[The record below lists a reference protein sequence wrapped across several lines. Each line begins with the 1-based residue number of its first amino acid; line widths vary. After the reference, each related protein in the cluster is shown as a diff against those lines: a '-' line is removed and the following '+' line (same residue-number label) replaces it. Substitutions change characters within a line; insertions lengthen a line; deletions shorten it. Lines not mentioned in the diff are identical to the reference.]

1 MKRNAF
7 TPQQLR
13 CMRAYADD
21 RYERMKGAKFY
32 QRLDFALYILMV
44 LVIALGVRA
53 FLFEPVR
60 VDGDSMI
67 PTLVNNEHMFVEKV
81 SDWFGAPERGDIV
94 ICFYPGYK
102 ESCVKRVIGLPG
114 ETVSVQGGRVAIDG
128 VLLDESDYW
137 RDMIYSDTAPV
148 TVGEKELFVMGDN
161 RNGSKD
167 SRNASV
173 GCIPFHKVVG
183 RVRAVI
189 WPLAQWRAIEGASYA
204 G

>member
-1 MKRNAF
+1 
-7 TPQQLR
+7 
-13 CMRAYADD
+13 MRAYADD

-67 PTLVNNEHMFVEKV
+67 PTLVHNEDMLVEKMTYWF
-81 SDWFGAPERGDIV
+81 SDPQRGDIV
-94 ICFYPGYK
+94 ICFYPGYT

-114 ETVSVQGGRVAIDG
+114 ETVAVKDG
-128 VLLDESDYW
+128 VITINGEPIDESPYW
-137 RDMIYSDTAPV
+137 KGEIIGDVDPV
-148 TVGEKELFVMGDN
+148 TVGAREVFVVGDN